1 MLRVCSVPAGTLAV
15 INLCV
20 EETTVPVVEIVV
32 PANFA
37 IALGVG
43 FVLLLVPLAVKM
55 PVISGE
61 VSPNL
66 PKSKTAE

>member
-1 MLRVCSVPAGTLAV
+1 MLRVCSVPAVTVLL

-20 EETTVPVVEIVV
+20 EDTAVPVVEIVA

-37 IALGVG
+37 TALGVG

-66 PKSKTAE
+66 PKSKTAD